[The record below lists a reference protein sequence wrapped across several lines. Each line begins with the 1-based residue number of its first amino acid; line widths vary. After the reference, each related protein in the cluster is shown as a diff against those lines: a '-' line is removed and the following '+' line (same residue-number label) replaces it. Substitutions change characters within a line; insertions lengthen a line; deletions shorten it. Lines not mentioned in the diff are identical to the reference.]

1 MWFPHYSPANKLERC
16 DIRTTIMDR
25 NVILSFSFDRERL
38 AERETAL
45 RHCGFEVISAST
57 ASHARFEIE
66 MGRCGVLLICHQSSP
81 LTACELSTLF
91 RKNCPTGRIIFV
103 MKSVLGGIPVAADLT
118 VLESEGPEAIVQ
130 ALGSDPLSS
139 LPLPK
144 AS

>member
-1 MWFPHYSPANKLERC
+1 
-16 DIRTTIMDR
+16 MDR

-38 AERETAL
+38 AEREAAL

-66 MGRCGVLLICHQSSP
+66 MGTCGVLSMCHRTLP

-103 MKSVLGGIPVAADLT
+103 MKSVQGGIPVAADLT
-118 VLESEGPEAIVQ
+118 VLESEGPEAIIQ
-130 ALGSDPLSS
+130 ALGPDPFSS
-139 LPLPK
+139 RPVPQ